1 MSRLL
6 NIYIYYMQIIPII
19 FDKVVLNGNIKYFI
33 KKTKDELLRDEQKKY
48 NSNLLRRQKYQL
60 KKISDEN
67 FLKKQNENKKK
78 YRDKIKN
85 NK

>member
-1 MSRLL
+1 
-6 NIYIYYMQIIPII
+6 MQIIPII
-19 FDKVVLNGNIKYFI
+19 FNKVVLNGNIKYFI
-33 KKTKDELLRDEQKKY
+33 KKTKDELLKDEQKKY

-60 KKISDEN
+60 KKIGDEN

-78 YRDKIKN
+78 YRDKMKN

>member
-1 MSRLL
+1 
-6 NIYIYYMQIIPII
+6 MQIIPII

-33 KKTKDELLRDEQKKY
+33 KKTKDELLKDEQKKY

>member
-33 KKTKDELLRDEQKKY
+33 KKTKDELLKDEQKKY

>member
-1 MSRLL
+1 
-6 NIYIYYMQIIPII
+6 MQIIPII

-33 KKTKDELLRDEQKKY
+33 KKTKDELLKDEQKKY
-48 NSNLLRRQKYQL
+48 NSNLLRRHKYQL

-78 YRDKIKN
+78 YRDKMKN

>member
-1 MSRLL
+1 
-6 NIYIYYMQIIPII
+6 MQIIPII

-33 KKTKDELLRDEQKKY
+33 KKTKDELLKDEQKKY

-78 YRDKIKN
+78 YRDKMKN

>member
-1 MSRLL
+1 
-6 NIYIYYMQIIPII
+6 MQIIPII
-19 FDKVVLNGNIKYFI
+19 FDKVILNGNIKYFI
-33 KKTKDELLRDEQKKY
+33 KKTKDELLKDEQKKY

-78 YRDKIKN
+78 YRDKMKN